1 MNEPWISNPG
11 MAGMV
16 GGILGATIGILG
28 GTIGTL
34 AGVFVPRGK
43 AKKLTLGVNTFAFVL
58 SFISLVV
65 GIVAYLSGQPYSVW
79 YGFGFFGLLGTSG
92 FGGSFWVILKRARE
106 AELRKLMSEDLTL
119 GGNEGSLKNNVEE
132 KEVSDE

>member
-11 MAGMV
+11 MV
-16 GGILGATIGILG
+16 GGILGSIIGILG
-28 GTIGTL
+28 GVIGTL
-34 AGVFVPRGK
+34 GGVFVPRGK
-43 AKKLTLGVNTFAFVL
+43 AKKLTLGVNIFAFVL

-65 GIVAYLSGQPYSVW
+65 GIIAYLSGQPYGVW
-79 YGFGFFGLLGTSG
+79 YGFGFCGLLGTVMFGCG
-92 FGGSFWVILKRARE
+92 FLVILKRARD

-119 GGNEGSLKNNVEE
+119 GGNEGSLKSNTEE

>member
-11 MAGMV
+11 VV
-16 GGILGATIGILG
+16 GGILGSTIGILG
-28 GTIGTL
+28 GVIGTL

-65 GIVAYLSGQPYSVW
+65 GIVAYLSGQPYGIW
-79 YGFGFFGLLGTSG
+79 YGFGLVGLLGTSG
-92 FGGSFWVILKRARE
+92 FGGGFWVILKRARE
-106 AELRKLMSEDLTL
+106 AELRKLISEDLTL

-132 KEVSDE
+132 KGVSDE

>member
-11 MAGMV
+11 MV
-16 GGILGATIGILG
+16 GGILGSTIGILG
-28 GTIGTL
+28 GVIGTL
-34 AGVFVPRGK
+34 ASVFVPRGK
-43 AKKLTLGVNTFAFVL
+43 AKKLTLGVNTLAFVL

-65 GIVAYLSGQPYSVW
+65 GIVAYLSGQPYGVW
-79 YGFGFFGLLGTSG
+79 YGFGLVGLLGTSG
-92 FGGSFWVILKRARE
+92 FGGGFWVILKRARE

-132 KEVSDE
+132 KGVSDE

>member
-11 MAGMV
+11 MV
-16 GGILGATIGILG
+16 GGILGSAIGVLG
-28 GTIGTL
+28 GVVGTL
-34 AGVFVPRGK
+34 AGAFVPRGK

-58 SFISLVV
+58 SFVSLVC
-65 GIVAYLSGQPYSVW
+65 GIVAYLSGQPYGIW
-79 YGFGFFGLLGTSG
+79 FGFGHCGLLGTSG
-92 FGGSFWVILKRARE
+92 FGGGFWVILKRARD

-119 GGNEGSLKNNVEE
+119 GGNEGNLKRNTEE

>member
-1 MNEPWISNPG
+1 MNEPWINNL
-11 MAGMV
+11 GMV
-16 GGILGATIGILG
+16 GAILGSTMGILG

-65 GIVAYLSGQPYSVW
+65 GIVAYLSGQPYGIW
-79 YGFGFFGLLGTSG
+79 YGFGFVGLLGTSG
-92 FGGSFWVILKRARE
+92 FGGGFWVILKRARE
-106 AELRKLMSEDLTL
+106 AELRKLISEDLTL
-119 GGNEGSLKNNVEE
+119 GGNEGSLKSNTEE